1 MTTGTCLG
9 GSSTTINL
17 ATTASDNDSVYRG
30 MQIDLTGGTGAGQ
43 SAYIS
48 GYRIDKNASGTIIGR
63 VVIIDGTFNPIPVNG
78 STTYLIQSKAQAE
91 LQKLAPSAVIELY
104 QLKLFSNLHNSS
116 DTYYFHAGVNGLN
129 ANLVFNQNTYT
140 RLPIIADGFEYTSS
154 GSLPRPRLTIS
165 NLSDIGT
172 QLLLIAN
179 GFNPGNDL
187 GGAKVTRL
195 RTLAKFIDAANYPVT
210 YTGTYSQP
218 GTATVTVTVS
228 GHTLQAGDKI
238 YAAPTSGTA
247 TAGLRTVTS
256 INGDDFT
263 YTAPDQP
270 NTSGNINIK
279 YSPTADPNARMPDD
293 VFYIDR
299 KVQENRDIIQ
309 WELASALDLANVR
322 IPKRQVIANLCQ
334 WVYRSAECSYS
345 GTNYY
350 NSEDAPVALPSQD
363 VCGKRL
369 SSCKKRFNNGTLP
382 FGSFPGIGQRK

>member
-1 MTTGTCLG
+1 
-9 GSSTTINL
+9 
-17 ATTASDNDSVYRG
+17 

-63 VVIIDGTFNPIPVNG
+63 VVIIDGIFNPIPVNG

-129 ANLVFNQNTYT
+129 ANLTFNQNTYT

>member
-17 ATTASDNDSVYRG
+17 ATTASDNDSAYRG
-30 MQIDLTGGTGAGQ
+30 MQIDLTGGTGSGQ
-43 SAYIS
+43 SAYIA
-48 GYRIDKNASGTIIGR
+48 GYRIDKNASGSIVGR
-63 VVIIDGTFNPIPVNG
+63 VVIIDGTFNPIPVSG

-91 LQKLAPSAVIELY
+91 LQKLAPSAIIELY

-129 ANLVFNQNTYT
+129 ANMVFNQQTYT
-140 RLPIIADGFEYTSS
+140 RMPITSEGFEYASS
-154 GSLPRPRLTIS
+154 GTLPRPRLTIS

-187 GGAKVTRL
+187 GGARVTRI

-210 YTGTYSQP
+210 YTGTYTQP
-218 GTATVTVTVS
+218 GTATVTVTVV
-228 GHTLQAGDKI
+228 GHTLQSGDKI
-238 YAAPTSGTA
+238 HVTPTSGTA
-247 TAGLRTVTS
+247 TSGLRTVVS
-256 INGDDFT
+256 VNGNDFT

-270 NTSGNINIK
+270 NTSGNINIR
-279 YSPTADPNARMPDD
+279 YSATADPNARMPDE
-293 VFYIDR
+293 VYFIDR
-299 KVQENRDIIQ
+299 KTTETRDTIQ

-322 IPKRQVIANLCQ
+322 IPKRQVIANICQ
-334 WVYRSAECSYS
+334 WTYRSAECSYT
-345 GTNYY
+345 GTNYF
-350 NSEDAPVALPSQD
+350 NAEDVSVTSAGQD

-369 SSCKKRFNNGTLP
+369 SSCKKRFSGTLP